1 MDTTNSSRLFSLN
14 TTKIPLTIIRKIP
27 INEFVS
33 GTSEKIIIPIIIAK
47 IKWTYSVILLT
58 KGDPTLYAAIKQNI
72 PRLPVVE
79 IKSINPIN

>member
-27 INEFVS
+27 INEFIS
-33 GTSEKIIIPIIIAK
+33 GTSEEILIHIIIAK
-47 IKWTYSVILLT
+47 ISCTNSVILLT
-58 KGDPTLYAAIKQNI
+58 RGEPTLYATIKQNI
-72 PRLPVVE
+72 PRLQVVE